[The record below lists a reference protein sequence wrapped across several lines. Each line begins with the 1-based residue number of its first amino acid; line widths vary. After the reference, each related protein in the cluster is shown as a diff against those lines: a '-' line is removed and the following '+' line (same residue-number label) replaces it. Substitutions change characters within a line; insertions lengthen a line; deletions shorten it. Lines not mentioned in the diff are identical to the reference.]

1 MDQLEIRLTSALFPV
16 DPPKNYPKE
25 ISNFISSVRSELIG
39 AEKRTQFSNLTKEEW
54 EALEKLIKLQKDG
67 KIVIQP
73 ADKNGG
79 IFVLDRDDYIAEANR
94 QLNDKLTNDRGEEQ
108 RYYEKSSE
116 KAVKNQFK

>member
-1 MDQLEIRLTSALFPV
+1 MFLRITQKKLVISSALSDQNLLV
-16 DPPKNYPKE
+16 LKKKE
-25 ISNFISSVRSELIG
+25 
-39 AEKRTQFSNLTKEEW
+39 FSNLTKEEW

-79 IFVLDRDDYIAEANR
+79 ICVLDRDDYITEANR

-108 RYYEKSSE
+108 R
-116 KAVKNQFK
+116 